1 VADRRLVARIVEPVS
16 EDFLDEMI
24 DERTLANPAFRALLD
39 AAVQRRRAETE
50 PAADPGAKA
59 K

>member
-1 VADRRLVARIVEPVS
+1 MS

-39 AAVQRRRAETE
+39 AAVQRRRTETK
-50 PAADPGAKA
+50 PAADPGAEA